1 MVCGHYPNW
10 IVPKQV
16 CSPMENS
23 PWTVPRLDFSPTR
36 HFPNW
41 TLPRPDTSQL
51 TISMTGQLP
60 KYFHLVAL
68 TRMLWRI
75 QYHQQGSDYTK
86 ESNCFAEW

>member
-16 CSPMENS
+16 CSPMENF
-23 PWTVPRLDFSPTR
+23 PWTVSRLDFSPTK

-41 TLPRPDTSQL
+41 TLPKPDTSQL

-60 KYFHLVAL
+60 EYFHLVAL

-86 ESNCFAEW
+86 